1 MKIKSYLSN
10 QVGIQFKIWCP
21 NLNRVRHRLFLLG
34 SLPELGAWNIDAA
47 LEAYPT
53 PDIHVWKVE
62 AAVPAMAT
70 FEWVWLR
77 TAPNRTA
84 VEWERTAKRNRTV
97 DCFSGTVH
105 TIWGEDD
112 EVFHQTATCLEL
124 TTFININDGYTLVL
138 VGSTPTTGLWNLNHA
153 VTAKEFPKK
162 SGYWKV
168 NVSFDSFVNLNFK
181 WTVVKERDHT
191 NIKMQEKVQHSIY
204 GRRGW
209 MRAVAPWMQPTVVV
223 LDTSVMAD
231 TFDDSLGRTDLVI
244 KERKKR
250 NKEIA
255 EWTKTSNKMSTLPA
269 KRLSDVLPRSRPSF
283 SQENLRSHPG
293 TPPILGDRP
302 KVATLS
308 RPSSDTNHRPQA
320 GLLDEL
326 IQQKEKQVRSRTER
340 FTEQLSKTY
349 TDDVTALKGAGQTQL
364 QFDPLNIGDLS
375 ASRLVTKLQDLTV
388 THSQDHL
395 DVNRLSQ
402 DHLDVSRLSQDHL
415 DVSRLSQEHLDVN
428 RLSQEHLDV
437 NRLSQEHLDVN
448 RLSQEH
454 LDVNRLSQEHLDVNS
469 MESFLSSYDES
480 DVTLV
485 PAGKEGAYQCTVSKS
500 LELSTSSDTGFT
512 ELTTTLRSGGTLMP
526 QSGGHLPPALGRV
539 YSQLMDEGFSETTLM
554 SNVDKTIVG
563 VSNVDKTIVE
573 VSNVDKTIVEVSNVD
588 KTIVEVS
595 NVDKTIVEVS
605 NVDKTI
611 VEVSNVDQ
619 LAVLENSAWEQEAAD
634 LRARAETLEL
644 TAAEADDCEHAEW
657 LARRVQAE
665 DLYCMSTHGLGLE
678 LPPDHPFIGSQ
689 AYMSQGHLV
698 EETLMVSADR
708 YDVISTWDELAD
720 ARMIAR
726 QLEQDWGSG
735 ANSWQS
741 GDCGTDGCQTEV
753 EGSQT
758 WLDETWSVLQDCQ
771 WSDCHWS
778 DSELNMTSPPEPSRR
793 PPLPVDERLE
803 AQLLEKVWGESCTG
817 RRSPLYRQLASA
829 LCRF

>member
-364 QFDPLNIGDLS
+364 QFDPLNIDLNNQVPLFDGGCCLLMFVRNQKDEVPRIHYSDSSDASSLS
-375 ASRLVTKLQDLTV
+375 ADDPEVSTVRDDSTSTLVVSAGQMTPHQTVSEPGDSEQEKDLLIREIDLVGTRLTSLKEDNLVEASGVPVIEKNIKNIISDPPPTWSMLQEDNIAMTRNPVITTRSKVKTKVTVVPMMNAQRALKHQETMTLFQKMKTKHQYKAVANVADVASSTRGPFVPLRGVSDPNMPSVIGQDDTSKTEGEIQDELSNREMWDSLRKQT
-388 THSQDHL
+388 SQ
-395 DVNRLSQ
+395 SE
-402 DHLDVSRLSQDHL
+402 VSR
-415 DVSRLSQEHLDVN
+415 E
-428 RLSQEHLDV
+428 
-437 NRLSQEHLDVN
+437 
-448 RLSQEH
+448 
-454 LDVNRLSQEHLDVNS
+454 
-469 MESFLSSYDES
+469 
-480 DVTLV
+480 
-485 PAGKEGAYQCTVSKS
+485 K
-500 LELSTSSDTGFT
+500 
-512 ELTTTLRSGGTLMP
+512 
-526 QSGGHLPPALGRV
+526 
-539 YSQLMDEGFSETTLM
+539 
-554 SNVDKTIVG
+554 
-563 VSNVDKTIVE
+563 
-573 VSNVDKTIVEVSNVD
+573 
-588 KTIVEVS
+588 
-595 NVDKTIVEVS
+595 
-605 NVDKTI
+605 
-611 VEVSNVDQ
+611 
-619 LAVLENSAWEQEAAD
+619 
-634 LRARAETLEL
+634 
-644 TAAEADDCEHAEW
+644 
-657 LARRVQAE
+657 
-665 DLYCMSTHGLGLE
+665 
-678 LPPDHPFIGSQ
+678 
-689 AYMSQGHLV
+689 
-698 EETLMVSADR
+698 
-708 YDVISTWDELAD
+708 
-720 ARMIAR
+720 
-726 QLEQDWGSG
+726 
-735 ANSWQS
+735 
-741 GDCGTDGCQTEV
+741 DGE
-753 EGSQT
+753 
-758 WLDETWSVLQDCQ
+758 
-771 WSDCHWS
+771 
-778 DSELNMTSPPEPSRR
+778 
-793 PPLPVDERLE
+793 
-803 AQLLEKVWGESCTG
+803 
-817 RRSPLYRQLASA
+817 
-829 LCRF
+829 